1 MPRTAYVNGAY
12 VPIADAHV
20 HINDRGFQFAD
31 SVYEGISV
39 RRGKMVDLGLHLDRL
54 WRSMG
59 ALAITQPMGRAA
71 LTVILREVHRK
82 SRFADAFIY
91 IQVTRGV
98 APRDHAFPT
107 IPGRPSL
114 VVTCKRVDFDAVR
127 KSALTGVSAATQP
140 DLRWGRC
147 DIKSTAL
154 LPNILA
160 KQAAR
165 EAGAFEAVL
174 VDADGFIT
182 EGSSTNIWV
191 VTEGGDIVTR
201 PTSDNILAGITR
213 TRIKIIAEKLK
224 MSIKEAKISVKDAKN
239 AREIFFTSSSNCAM
253 PIIEL
258 DGQKIGDGTVGP
270 VAKRL
275 IDAYFDFTDA

>member
-1 MPRTAYVNGAY
+1 MPQTAYVNGSY
-12 VPIADAHV
+12 GPISDAHV

-39 RRGKMVDLGLHLDRL
+39 RLGKMVDLEPHLGRL

-59 ALAITQPMGRAA
+59 ELSITEPMGRAA
-71 LTVILREVHRK
+71 LKVVLNEVHRK
-82 SRFADAFIY
+82 SRFTDAFLY

-107 IPGRPSL
+107 NAGRASL
-114 VVTCKRVDFDAVR
+114 VVTCKRADFEAVR
-127 KSALTGVSAATQP
+127 KRALTGVTTATYP
-140 DLRWGRC
+140 DTRWGRC

-165 EAGAFEAVL
+165 EAGAFEAIL
-174 VDADGFIT
+174 VDTDGFIT
-182 EGSSTNIWV
+182 EGSTTNIWV
-191 VTEGGDIVTR
+191 VTQGGDIVTR

-213 TRIKIIAEKLK
+213 ARIKTIAEKLK
-224 MSIKEAKISVKDAKN
+224 MRVKEAKISVEEAKN
-239 AREIFFTSSSNCAM
+239 AREVFFTSSSNCAM
-253 PIIEL
+253 PIVEIDEH
-258 DGQKIGDGTVGP
+258 KIGDGTVGP
-270 VAKRL
+270 VAKQL
-275 IDAYFDFTDA
+275 IDAYFNFTDG